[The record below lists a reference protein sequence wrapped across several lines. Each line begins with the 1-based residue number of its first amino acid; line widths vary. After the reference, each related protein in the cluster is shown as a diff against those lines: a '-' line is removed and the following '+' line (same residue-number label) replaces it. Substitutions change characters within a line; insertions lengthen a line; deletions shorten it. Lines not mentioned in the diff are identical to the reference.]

1 MCAFAIVWAVVFSRI
16 DPEDI
21 GQPTPVVDIGPALP

>member
-1 MCAFAIVWAVVFSRI
+1 VWAVVFLRI

-21 GQPTPVVDIGPALP
+21 GPPTPVVDIGPALP